1 MVEESCFGQKHTIRF
16 SGTVQGVG
24 FRYTTQRV
32 ADGFAVAGFVRNLAD
47 GRVEVVA
54 EGPPGEI
61 RRFVEAIRA
70 KMGNCISNVEER
82 AEPADGRFRA
92 FEIRF

>member
-1 MVEESCFGQKHTIRF
+1 MAEETATTQRLTVYF
-16 SGTVQGVG
+16 SGIVQGVG

-32 ADGFAVAGFVRNLAD
+32 AGRFAVAGFVRNMPD

-54 EGPPGEI
+54 EGSPDEI
-61 RRFVEAIRA
+61 RLFIAAIRA
-70 KMGNCISNVEER
+70 EMGQSISNVEEHI
-82 AEPADGRFRA
+82 APADGRFKS